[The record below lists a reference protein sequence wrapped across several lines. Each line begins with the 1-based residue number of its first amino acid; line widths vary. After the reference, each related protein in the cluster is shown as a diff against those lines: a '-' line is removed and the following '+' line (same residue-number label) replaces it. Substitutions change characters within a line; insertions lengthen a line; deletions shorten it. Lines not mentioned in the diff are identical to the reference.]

1 MLDCFIHPT
10 MCFAFAWILSYT
22 KVYQMLDWLWFI
34 HPTMC
39 FALVFALILSYIKV
53 DEMFDWLW
61 FIHPVFCLCF
71 CFNVLNQSAGD
82 AWLLLLYSSH
92 NVFLPSFCFDFDL
105 HQGTGD
111 AWLLLIYSTQLF
123 ASYCFCFQLKQEI
136 SQGNIGYAWL
146 LLFFFIPP
154 IFNFNQSIPGFILIL
169 ALICLRFFVQ
179 KGCMVGMWS
188 GC

>member
-1 MLDCFIHPT
+1 MFLLSFFTYINVQEMLDCFIHPT

-71 CFNVLNQSAGD
+71 CFNVLNQGAGD

-92 NVFLPSFCFDFDL
+92 DVFAFVLLWFWLTSRYRRCLIAFDL
-105 HQGTGD
+105 FNP
-111 AWLLLIYSTQLF
+111 A
-123 ASYCFCFQLKQEI
+123 FC
-136 SQGNIGYAWL
+136 L
-146 LLFFFIPP
+146 LLFLL
-154 IFNFNQSIPGFILIL
+154 SVKTGDKS
-169 ALICLRFFVQ
+169 R
-179 KGCMVGMWS
+179 
-188 GC
+188 